1 MEMKMLDDNM
11 DFVRL
16 FEEKLCKY
24 TKFNH
29 AVTTDCCTNAILI
42 SFEYIIRK
50 YKLNKNNVVL
60 QIPYNTYM
68 SVPMTLFNNGWNI
81 ELVDKAWTSYYEIV
95 MLDKETR
102 KPLQQI
108 DDHVYDCAVFFDE
121 YMANDIPDANN
132 VLACVSFQQK
142 KRLALGRGG
151 AVLFNNLDHDNI
163 LRRLRYD
170 GRNQYLGDAREI
182 ENVPHDIVCGYH
194 CYLEPDKCASGIL
207 KLNQAVKLPPF
218 VRIDSEHYVSLKP
231 IEHLFKHEA

>member
-108 DDHVYDCAVFFDE
+108 DEHVYDCAVFFDE

-142 KRLALGRGG
+142 KRLTLGRGG

-194 CYLEPDKCASGIL
+194 CYLEPDKCATGIL
-207 KLNQAVKLPPF
+207 KLNQAIKLPPF

-231 IEHLFKHEA
+231 IENLFKHEA